1 MTRRRKIRGTL
12 PPRTG
17 VASVDNE
24 LGKGQILFFSENDLY
39 PSQRIS
45 RLRPR
50 VSQLITGQSSK
61 VGSTNQRV
69 SPLQY

>member
-39 PSQRIS
+39 LTDSSVMKVDFAWFCHVTFVPRSFGS
-45 RLRPR
+45 EYGLRR
-50 VSQLITGQSSK
+50 GT
-61 VGSTNQRV
+61 
-69 SPLQY
+69 